1 MPKVGEFKESHPF
14 KVIFGNDMKRLALR
28 LGEEIFSN
36 GSHPF
41 ENRLIVVPDVSMK
54 EFLLSSFAA
63 HPHLQIAAGV
73 QILPLHQ
80 ALMEIHLRIPS
91 SLELS
96 LAIEERLHFSIHR
109 GIQKGANGNVRA
121 SDLQQEKTLAK
132 QGLCKHKLD
141 GASCKDEDADEAS
154 GPLLNH
160 DVDVHPFLE
169 RYLSTSSEKKWRRIS
184 SLSDQLAKMF
194 VRYGLYGME
203 FLPNWLEN
211 PGWQQSLWKEI
222 YASRSFPLE
231 ALKIASPAQFSG
243 KLALFG
249 FSYLPPIYLSFFSTM
264 GASLYQLS
272 PCALFWEDMASD
284 KERIFFSRVLKK
296 RGAKE
301 NVRDEIDQYLQ
312 KSHTLLGNWGKLGRE
327 MLKTL
332 DHFEFVD
339 EELYDEPKK
348 NDFLSCVKKS
358 LLTLEE
364 ASSLSLDDSIQV
376 HSATSRLREVEILKD
391 SIETLLQAYAANDD
405 PIPPRD
411 ILVLSP
417 DIAAYAPYIQMVFDQ
432 SSLAYSVHGIPL
444 LSLSPAV
451 QDFFQL
457 LSLKEKN
464 FSLSSVIDLF
474 RSQPWMEKWGWSPD
488 EVGRLLHWFKD
499 AEIRGGFDSDPNSWT
514 VGINR
519 LLHGLAMIPSG
530 QPLEIWPTGSVPH
543 SEIDLFSRFLELFE
557 SIKTDLNVLEEEK
570 GAVDWLELFLRFAEK
585 YFSFDWQKEPFFQQL
600 KTLSLSCRS
609 LKQKVWNFESI
620 KRVLSH
626 LAQTPSGDIS
636 SSPQLQKVT
645 FTSLRHGCLR
655 PARVIWCLG
664 MHEGAF
670 PRSDARSS
678 LCEMMHADYVPS
690 KTDEDRSSFLDLF
703 LNAEDRLI
711 FSFQRLNPED
721 GKQQGPSLLI
731 DELNQY
737 LMKRG
742 INGGIAPI
750 AHPAF
755 PFDRTYFSSA
765 AKVKKWS
772 EEDYRAAQAHYFSR
786 NEPKSFFV
794 PQPRLSDAQ
803 DEIIVDISQLKK
815 LARHPLQFYFNETLK
830 IYLKEEEDE
839 EEKEF
844 ILSFLRKAVFR
855 KKALKSALPQ
865 LMHQL
870 RAKGRL
876 PSGLFMDAALQ
887 EIEEEA
893 KELLANLSEF
903 EISASEVSSV
913 RFSSQE
919 QRLEVPL
926 GGNRKAYITGTLEDT
941 TSKGLIFHGS
951 NDLKT
956 LVRAWP
962 LYLISLCVNPQGT
975 KLFLT
980 KAGEVVDLPIVDP
993 MTALSTYLDYLL
1005 LAKNSPSPLMPEWAE
1020 SLLLKSDAEFSKA
1033 VSKKPNYEDPY
1044 LEYLKRRGEPF
1055 DPTGMFSSWNA
1066 PLRAVFQT
1074 LINKF

>member
-1 MPKVGEFKESHPF
+1 MSNVGEF
-14 KVIFGNDMKRLALR
+14 KVIFGNDMRRLAFR
-28 LGEEIFSN
+28 LGEEIFSS

-41 ENRLIVVPDVSMK
+41 ENRLIVVPDISMK

-73 QILPLHQ
+73 QILPLNQ
-80 ALMEIHLRIPS
+80 AIMEIHSRIPS

-96 LAIEERLHFSIHR
+96 LAIEQRLHFST
-109 GIQKGANGNVRA
+109 N
-121 SDLQQEKTLAK
+121 S
-132 QGLCKHKLD
+132 
-141 GASCKDEDADEAS
+141 
-154 GPLLNH
+154 
-160 DVDVHPFLE
+160 FLE
-169 RYLSTSSEKKWRRIS
+169 RYLSTSCEKKWRRIS

-194 VRYGLYGME
+194 VRYGVYGME
-203 FLPNWLEN
+203 FLPKWLEN

-222 YASRSFPLE
+222 YASWTFPLE

-249 FSYLPPIYLSFFSTM
+249 FSYLPPIYLSFFSAIGT
-264 GASLYQLS
+264 SLYQLS

-284 KERIFFSRVLKK
+284 KERIFFARVLKK

-312 KSHTLLGNWGKLGRE
+312 QSHTLLGNWGKLGRE

-339 EELYDEPKK
+339 EEMYDEPKK
-348 NDFLSCVKKS
+348 NELLGCLKKS

-364 ASSLSLDDSIQV
+364 ASSLTLDDSIQV

-391 SIETLLQAYAANDD
+391 SLETLLQAYAANND
-405 PIPPRD
+405 PIAPGE
-411 ILVLSP
+411 ILVLST
-417 DIAAYAPYIQMVFDQ
+417 DIAAYLPYIQMVFDQ
-432 SSLAYSVHGIPL
+432 SSFAYSVQGIPL
-444 LSLSPAV
+444 FSVSQAV
-451 QDFFQL
+451 QGFFQL

-464 FSLSSVIDLF
+464 FVFSSVIDLF
-474 RSQPWMEKWGWSPD
+474 RCEPWMEKWGWSPD

-499 AEIRGGFDSDPNSWT
+499 AEIREGVGSDLNSWT
-514 VGINR
+514 VGIHR
-519 LLHGLAMIPSG
+519 LLHGLAMIPTG
-530 QPLEIWPTGSVPH
+530 HVVEIWPTGSVPH
-543 SEIDLFSRFLELFE
+543 SEIDLFSGFLELFE
-557 SIKTDLNVLEEEK
+557 SIKTDLNVLEEVK
-570 GAVDWLELFLRFAEK
+570 GAADWLDWFLRLAEK
-585 YFSFDWQKEPFFQQL
+585 YFSFDGQKEPFFQQL

-636 SSPQLQKVT
+636 SSPHLQKVT
-645 FTSLRHGCLR
+645 FTSLRQGCLR
-655 PARVIWCLG
+655 PARIIWCLG

-670 PRSDARSS
+670 PRSDPRSS
-678 LCEMMHADYVPS
+678 LCEMIHADYVPS

-703 LNAEDRLI
+703 LNAKDRLI

-721 GKQQGPSLLI
+721 GKQQGASLLI

-737 LMKRG
+737 LIKRG
-742 INGGIAPI
+742 IIGGIVPI
-750 AHPAF
+750 AHPGF
-755 PFDRTYFSSA
+755 PYDRTYFSQEG
-765 AKVKKWS
+765 KVKKWS
-772 EEDYRAAQAHYFSR
+772 EEDYRMAQAHYFSR
-786 NEPKSFFV
+786 NEPNPFFV
-794 PQPRLSDAQ
+794 PQPRLPNTAE
-803 DEIIVDISQLKK
+803 EILIDISQLKK
-815 LARHPLQFYFNETLK
+815 LARHPIQFYFNQTLK

-844 ILSFLRKAVFR
+844 ILSFLRKAMLR
-855 KKALKSALPQ
+855 KKAFKTALPQ
-865 LMHQL
+865 LMDQL

-876 PSGLFMDAALQ
+876 PSGLFMEAALH
-887 EIEEEA
+887 EIEEEG
-893 KELLANLSEF
+893 KELLANLAEF
-903 EISASEVSSV
+903 EISPAEVASV

-926 GGNRKAYITGTLEDT
+926 DGNRKAYITGTLEDT
-941 TSKGLIFHGS
+941 TPKGLIFHGS

-962 LYLISLCVNPQGT
+962 LYLISLCVNPEGR

-980 KAGEVVDLPIVDP
+980 KVGEAVELPVVDPIA
-993 MTALSTYLDYLL
+993 ALSTYLDYFL
-1005 LAKNSPSPLMPEWAE
+1005 LAKNSPSPLMPDWAE
-1020 SLLLKSDAEFSKA
+1020 SLLLKSDGEFSKA
-1033 VSKKPNYEDPY
+1033 VSKKMNYEDAY

-1055 DPTGMFSSWNA
+1055 DPIAMFYSWNTQ
-1066 PLRAVFQT
+1066 LRTVFAT
-1074 LINKF
+1074 LINKFQ